1 MSHGILAAMCGAM
14 IAMCYAQLT
23 VQAAA
28 DVPGLHDSRHLLV
41 DSKKRARPRLSSTL
55 RVA

>member
-1 MSHGILAAMCGAM
+1 MCGEM
-14 IAMCYAQLT
+14 MAMCYAQLT

-28 DVPGLHDSRHLLV
+28 DVPGLHGSRHLLV
-41 DSKKRARPRLSSTL
+41 DTKKRARPRLSSTL